1 MYLFV
6 LKYVF
11 KKLLLSGFD
20 TGGGLLIKFKDSF
33 EFFITDVLIFSIGVF
48 LNFRKISIF
57 IKK

>member
-33 EFFITDVLIFSIGVF
+33 EFFITDILIFSFGFF
-48 LNFRKISIF
+48 LNFKKINYF
-57 IKK
+57 YF